1 MSFVPLA
8 QPTSA
13 GPLDSLPD
21 ESVAVVLGTRPEILK
36 LAGVITLLGR
46 KARIVHTGQHYD
58 STMSGLFFAE
68 LGLSR
73 PHIQLSAGGR
83 TRAGQIAATLEGLD
97 ANFRDRPPR
106 AVVVQGDTNSTVA
119 GALAGNAI
127 NVPVVHVEAG
137 LRSFD
142 RLMPEEHNRVVADH
156 LADLL
161 CAATP
166 GNIMNLAREGI
177 SGEHVVLT
185 GNTIVEAVRAQ
196 LPPIPVRRKVLDS
209 RRLRPDGYVVATL
222 HRPENTDDPAAL
234 ESILVELGKLTVP
247 VVLPLHPRTLTAI
260 TASGL
265 SSLLD
270 DIIVLEP
277 QGSHNFLSLI
287 QHAALVVTDSG
298 GVQEECTILKR
309 PFIVVRR
316 STERPESLGDFGVLV
331 DPDDRISKT
340 ANTWLA
346 DIDKLHV
353 QLSALPCPYG
363 DGTASQR
370 IIAHLGALLSRSSV
384 VDGSTAPATV
394 SSTVG

>member
-8 QPTSA
+8 YPTSA
-13 GPLDSLPD
+13 DPLDSLPD

-36 LAGVITLLGR
+36 LACVITLLGR

-58 STMSGLFFAE
+58 STMSDLFFAE

-73 PHIQLSAGGR
+73 PHLQFSAGGR
-83 TRAGQIAATLEGLD
+83 TRAGQIAATLDGLD
-97 ANFRDRPPR
+97 ANFQDRPPH
-106 AVVVQGDTNSTVA
+106 AVIVQGDTNSTVA

-142 RLMPEEHNRVVADH
+142 RLMPEEHNRVVTDH

-161 CAATP
+161 CAATS
-166 GNIMNLAREGI
+166 GNIENLAREGI

-185 GNTIVEAVRAQ
+185 GNTVVEAVRAQ
-196 LPPIPVRRKVLDS
+196 LPPKPVRMDVLES
-209 RRLRPDGYVVATL
+209 RRLRSGGYVVATL
-222 HRPENTDDPAAL
+222 HRPENTDDPTAL

-247 VVLPLHPRTLTAI
+247 VVLPLHPRTLTAVK
-260 TASGL
+260 ASRL
-265 SSLLD
+265 SRLLD

-277 QGSHNFLSLI
+277 QGSHNFLSLL
-287 QHAALVVTDSG
+287 QHAALVITDSG
-298 GVQEECTILKR
+298 GIQEECTILKR
-309 PFIVVRR
+309 PFIAVRR

-331 DPDDRISKT
+331 DPGELISKT
-340 ANTWLA
+340 ANTWL
-346 DIDKLHV
+346 DGIDELHAR
-353 QLSALPCPYG
+353 LNALPCPYG

-370 IIAHLGALLSRSSV
+370 IITHLSRLL
-384 VDGSTAPATV
+384 
-394 SSTVG
+394 